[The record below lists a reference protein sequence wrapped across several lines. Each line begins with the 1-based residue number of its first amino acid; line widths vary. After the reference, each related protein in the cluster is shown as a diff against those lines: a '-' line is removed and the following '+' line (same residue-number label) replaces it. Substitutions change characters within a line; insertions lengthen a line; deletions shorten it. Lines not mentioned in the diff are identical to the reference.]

1 MIISFI
7 DDRGFHDS
15 VTLSNKEIEKNPE
28 LLEWTLEQLWLQD
41 CDVLEVWNPTME
53 ETLKRFKAMQAELQ
67 KAQERHEEHQKI
79 VDQALWRALDN
90 DT

>member
-7 DDRGFHDS
+7 NDRGIHDS
-15 VTLSNKEIEKNPE
+15 ITLSNKEIEKNPE
-28 LLEWTLEQLWLQD
+28 LLDWTLEQLWIQD

-67 KAQERHEEHQKI
+67 KAQERYEEHKKTI
-79 VDQALWRALDN
+79 DQALWRALNN
-90 DT
+90 D

>member
-1 MIISFI
+1 MLISFI
-7 DDRGFHDS
+7 DDRGLHDC

-28 LLEWTLEQLWLQD
+28 LLDWTLEQLWIQG

-67 KAQERHEEHQKI
+67 KAQKRLEEHQKI

-90 DT
+90 DA